1 MSGIKKT
8 TTRVPDRVSLAAQFE
23 DVEETDAG
31 WTFAM
36 WAQYFN
42 IVNDRCWRFKKGSFS
57 KTIRERVKSNRVKVH
72 DGHNW
77 AMNATGTIGRVL
89 TAEELPEGVRYKG
102 FLNRSHEGIASKLAD
117 GTISENSVE
126 IYRMKAVCVE
136 VPIDD
141 IPRQCRGWVEITPD
155 GKARI
160 QEVTEVMWLAVGLV
174 SGSSQD
180 KGAMIEPPTLV
191 SYQDLPVK
199 MSRWDPEAARQ
210 RIQEYAAA
218 GEGTDFTA
226 LSRAHLVQL
235 SSGECLGQIAD
246 IDDDGRLVVV
256 AEALGAAYADI
267 AAHLEAHLRDPEAV
281 RLTLAGAADR
291 LARYTAKLSGGL
303 TNEIGGARGISD
315 TGADAPPAPQAAEP
329 RASTPAEPLAAST
342 HSEAGNEA
350 AAKLDQLRRRIQLQA
365 LRQRAEQGVRSE
377 PTGTSRR
384 GTETG
389 ATGLVGGAGPGG
401 GAPGASR

>member
-1 MSGIKKT
+1 MSGIKKSIN
-8 TTRVPDRVSLAAQFE
+8 RVPDRVSLAAQFE

-31 WTFAM
+31 WTFQM

-42 IVNDRCWRFKKGSFS
+42 TVNDRAWRFKKGSFA
-57 KTIRERVKSNRVKVH
+57 KTIRERVRTNRVKIH

-89 TAEELPEGVRYKG
+89 TAEELPEGVRYRG
-102 FLNRSHEGIASKLAD
+102 FLNRTHEGIASKLAD

-126 IYRMKAVCVE
+126 IYRFKSVCVDVTLDE
-136 VPIDD
+136 
-141 IPRQCRGWVEITPD
+141 IPKQCRGWVEITPD

-180 KGAMIEPPTLV
+180 KGAMIEMPTLV
-191 SYQDLPVK
+191 TYQDLPVK

-210 RIQEYAAA
+210 RIQEYAAS
-218 GEGTDFTA
+218 GDGTDFAA

-246 IDDDGRLVVV
+246 IDDSGRLVVV
-256 AEALGAAYADI
+256 AEALGSAYADV

-291 LARYTAKLSGGL
+291 LAKYTAKLGGGL
-303 TNEIGGARGISD
+303 TNREEGARGISD

-329 RASTPAEPLAAST
+329 RASTPPEPLAAST
-342 HSEAGNEA
+342 HSEAGNDA
-350 AAKLDQLRRRIQLQA
+350 ADKLKQLSRRIQLQA
-365 LRQRAEQGVRSE
+365 LRYRTEEGVRHGE
-377 PTGTSRR
+377 PARPSRNPA
-384 GTETG
+384 ETG
-389 ATGLVGGAGPGG
+389 PTGLVGSPGPGG
-401 GAPGASR
+401 GAPGEA